1 MSASAV
7 VVAAGLGTRLAK
19 ELGPNAPRKAVVEI
33 GGRSLVEWSV
43 SALAQVPDVSEVV
56 VVLHA
61 EEIADLE
68 AGGLGPKLRAA
79 GATVFVAGGARRQDS
94 VRLGCEA
101 AKGEWVLVH
110 DAARPLVD
118 PRVVKQ
124 ALERA
129 REVGAVLLA
138 TPVRDTIKRADSDQ
152 RVLETVPRDQLWR
165 AQTPQIAWRTTL
177 LEALADAV
185 AQGAEVTDEASA
197 LERCGHSVAVVES
210 PESNFKVTTKEDL
223 ERARSLLGFGSE
235 TAEAPRAG
243 VPPGGEDPVSEL
255 RDQLRSTKRQLSQ
268 LFGGLTELVSD
279 EATSAARGA
288 RSTASTLREALAEQE
303 GPAADLRA
311 TLEAAARAAGG
322 AVSAA
327 ASAAGGVV
335 ASARGETRTGLG
347 TDFHRLVP
355 DRPLILG
362 GVEIPYELGLL
373 GHSDADVLTHA
384 LIDAILGAACLGDIG
399 EHFPDTDPTYKGAD
413 SLELLR
419 HALGDVRTAGW
430 EVSYVDAVIDAER
443 PKLKPFKT
451 QIRTRLA
458 EALGFSIDQIN
469 LKAKTREG
477 LDAVGSGQAMSATVL
492 ATLRRV

>member
-7 VVAAGLGTRLAK
+7 IVAAGLGTRLAK
-19 ELGPNAPRKAVVEI
+19 ELGPGAPRKAVVEI

-43 SALAQVPDVSEVV
+43 AAMARVPEVSEVV

-61 EEIADLE
+61 EELADLE

-79 GATVFVAGGARRQDS
+79 GATKFVAGGARRQDS

-101 AKGEWVLVH
+101 AQGEWVLVH

-118 PRVVKQ
+118 PEVVAT
-124 ALERA
+124 ALARA
-129 REVGAVLLA
+129 RDVGAALLA
-138 TPVRDTIKRADSDQ
+138 TPSRDTIKRVDDEGC
-152 RVLETVPRDQLWR
+152 VVETIPRDQIWR

-177 LEALADAV
+177 LESLADA
-185 AQGAEVTDEASA
+185 AEKGAEVTDEASA
-197 LERCGHSVAVVES
+197 LERCGHRVAVVES
-210 PESNFKVTTKEDL
+210 PEANFKVTTAEDL
-223 ERARSLLGFGSE
+223 ERARALLGVAK
-235 TAEAPRAG
+235 AELAPEEPIA
-243 VPPGGEDPVSEL
+243 EL

-268 LFGGLTELVSD
+268 LFGGLSELVSD
-279 EATSAARGA
+279 EATGVAREA
-288 RSTASTLREALAEQE
+288 RSTASALREALSERE
-303 GPAADLRA
+303 GPAADLRG
-311 TLEAAARAAGG
+311 TLEAAARAAGD

-327 ASAAGGVV
+327 ANAVSGP
-335 ASARGETRTGLG
+335 RGETRTGLG

-355 DRPLILG
+355 DRDLILG
-362 GVEIPYELGLL
+362 GVKIPYELGLL

-384 LIDAILGAACLGDIG
+384 LIDAVLGAACLGDIG

-413 SLELLR
+413 SIELLR
-419 HALGDVRTAGW
+419 AALRDVRAAGW

-443 PKLKPFKT
+443 PKLKPYKAE
-451 QIRTRLA
+451 IRARLS
-458 EALGFSIDQIN
+458 EALGLSLEQLN

-477 LDAVGSGQAMSATVL
+477 LDAVGSGQAMSATVI

>member
-7 VVAAGLGTRLAK
+7 IVAAGLGTRLAK
-19 ELGPNAPRKAVVEI
+19 ELGPGAPRKAVVEI

-43 SALAQVPDVSEVV
+43 AAMARVPEVSEVV

-61 EEIADLE
+61 EELADLE

-79 GATVFVAGGARRQDS
+79 GATKFVAGGARRQDS

-101 AKGEWVLVH
+101 ASGEWVLVH

-118 PRVVKQ
+118 PKVVAL

-129 REVGAVLLA
+129 RDVGAALLA
-138 TPVRDTIKRADSDQ
+138 TPARDTIKRVDDSGC
-152 RVLETVPRDQLWR
+152 VVETIPRDTIWR

-177 LEALADAV
+177 LASLADAA

-197 LERCGHSVAVVES
+197 LERCGHAVAVVES
-210 PESNFKVTTKEDL
+210 PEANFKVTTAEDL
-223 ERARSLLGFGSE
+223 ERARAILGFAGRAS
-235 TAEAPRAG
+235 APTPQEPIA
-243 VPPGGEDPVSEL
+243 EL

-268 LFGGLTELVSD
+268 LFGGLSELVSD
-279 EATSAARGA
+279 EASGVAREA
-288 RSTASTLREALAEQE
+288 RSTAAALRETLAERQ
-303 GPAADLRA
+303 GPAADLRG

-327 ASAAGGVV
+327 ANAVSGP
-335 ASARGETRTGLG
+335 RGETRTGLG

-355 DRPLILG
+355 DRDLILG
-362 GVEIPYELGLL
+362 GVKIPFELGLL

-384 LIDAILGAACLGDIG
+384 LIDAVLGAACLGDIG

-413 SLELLR
+413 SIELLR
-419 HALGDVRTAGW
+419 AALRDVRAAGW

-443 PKLKPFKT
+443 PKLKPHKPA
-451 QIRTRLA
+451 IRARLC
-458 EALGFSIDQIN
+458 EALDLSLEQLN

-477 LDAVGSGQAMSATVL
+477 LDAVGSGQAMSATVV